1 MHVSPHITTV
11 PRASRAYWLCQLSG
25 WGLYALSQVIG
36 STQVL
41 RLPYGRAVLEVGVVY
56 GLGMAFTHGL
66 RGYVLRHAWA
76 RLPLL
81 ALLPRILAAAFVLA
95 LPLVAITHYMSI
107 AAMWRP
113 EEAAPGLL
121 HLPDGL
127 TPTLI
132 RIANLTALFAVWTGL
147 YFTISYLRERRSAEL
162 RQSELARALQ
172 SSELRLLKSQLNPHF
187 LFNSLN
193 CLRALIVE
201 DPAAAQNAVTRL
213 ARILRYS
220 LSSGREELVPLE
232 RELEIVEDYLALESL
247 RFAERLSIK
256 LNVTPEALGVR
267 VPVMLLQTL
276 VENAIKH
283 GIAELPAG
291 GDVRISAALRG
302 GTLHVAVENTRPEKS
317 TNGTRGE
324 GIGLSNAAERLRLL
338 FGTRASL
345 ELDLS
350 HADVAIARIRIPES
364 T

>member
-1 MHVSPHITTV
+1 MDVSQHFTTA
-11 PRASRAYWLCQLSG
+11 PPASKVYWLCQLSG
-25 WGLYALSQVIG
+25 WGLFTLSQAVAA
-36 STQVL
+36 TQIL
-41 RLPYGRAVLEVGVVY
+41 GLPFGRTVLEIGVLMSL
-56 GLGMAFTHGL
+56 GLVFTHGL
-66 RGYVLRHAWA
+66 RSYVHRHAWA

-81 ALLPRILAAAFVLA
+81 ALVPRILAASFVLS
-95 LPLVAITHYMSI
+95 LPLVAIAHYMSI
-107 AAMWRP
+107 AALWRP
-113 EEAAPGLL
+113 DDLDTASL
-121 HLPDGL
+121 HLPAIA
-127 TPTLI
+127 PVLI
-132 RIANLTALFAVWTGL
+132 RVANLTTLFAVWTAL
-147 YFTISYLRERRSAEL
+147 YFTITYLRERRSAEL

-256 LNVTPEALGVR
+256 LNVAPEALGVR

-302 GTLHVAVENTRPEKS
+302 GTLQVDVENTRPEKAA
-317 TNGTRGE
+317 NGTQGE

-350 HADVAIARIRIPES
+350 HSDVAIARIRIPES